1 MLFLGSDADGTS
13 SSTNDTEQQEAWEDL
28 VAIFGLPSKEFQRSS
43 RQVRLEDLNAK
54 QLAVCFS
61 NVMGSL
67 GASDIMQIGG
77 EVAASWH
84 VGKSCCKHCRAYS
97 MLV

>member
-1 MLFLGSDADGTS
+1 MTS
-13 SSTNDTEQQEAWEDL
+13 SSTDATDKEEAWEDV

-61 NVMGSL
+61 NVTANL
-67 GASDIMQIGG
+67 AASDIMQIGG
-77 EVAASWH
+77 EVEAGLQIQACSVYFGYSTGAASDEH
-84 VGKSCCKHCRAYS
+84 AS
-97 MLV
+97 